1 MGGRNLRRE
10 EKFIKRRRFHA
21 RWRRVMMVLAS
32 IVVFCTTYAL
42 ILPAI
47 TLEKGCALEV
57 HTHREACYET
67 RQVQTL
73 ACAAA
78 PHSHTADCYNEA
90 GEVCC
95 GYGDFLVHVH
105 DESCYGP
112 DSQLLCPLPQ
122 VREHSHGED
131 CYALRTHTHGQ
142 TCYTRVKGAF
152 VCQREE
158 APAHAHGEACTGTL
172 DVCVCP
178 LEEGHTHGDG
188 CRDEAVNLICGQQ
201 EGHTHGDGCYE
212 TTILECA
219 LEETEGHTHNDECW
233 EWTEVLICEA
243 PQQERVLTCQRQEVT
258 AHTHGDGCYDGGT
271 LVCGKREVLS
281 HVHGEDCFQPG
292 EILVL
297 TCTQQ
302 EHTHDEI
309 CTPAADTLEIP
320 AGDGAQPVV
329 EGTTASTEEPT
340 EGTGAPL
347 TLEPTSAALSY
358 KPKGASAW
366 ILITEGT
373 TKIPGDASFQLRVG
387 FKANVDELK
396 GANYQMKYSPL
407 PGWFRNVNDTDAI
420 KDGGNNTVG
429 TMTVDGQTVLLT
441 FDQDWE
447 ALKKETQISG
457 YFYVEAQADLAQIP
471 GGGQTQITVGNTTI
485 MLDFG
490 DDLIAQYGEVTLNK
504 AMGELEENIL
514 DETSGNRYDYIP
526 YTLTVTAGP
535 YGCPEITVVDSFTE
549 GSQYVDAYI
558 VEEWPEGTSGTME
571 NNVLTWNIGDMEA
584 NTTKTLTYK
593 VRLKPDYLGVQQKGA
608 LTNEASV
615 FSKEYKRTSDS
626 TTFTPSGGFNL
637 SKRVAEF
644 QPDETGGGTIT
655 YSVWLKA
662 YDSNNYTME
671 NAAIRDS
678 LDGTVPGG
686 NKTDAALLPYLSYE
700 KDSFRLYKNGW
711 QNIQI
716 SYDESENPNHSGLE
730 QVKCQ
735 TPQIAEDGHSFTLI
749 VGDLAPGEHRTLTYK
764 VRISPEAF
772 AKTNQN
778 FNISNR
784 AAGVTDPNRTED
796 GNQNIQWYNW
806 GKEITAKKWARKLL
820 GDKVTEQTTIP
831 MNVGSIYQDSGETAF
846 TVPAGSYMY
855 QVVVNEAGDWDVS
868 SATMADSLQNDHM
881 AYVGYVR
888 VDAYKIS
895 ARNNV
900 ASGDQQAVD
909 TLLKL
914 TPAETKW
921 VKIDGES
928 RFTFTPESIGM
939 TKGSY
944 AYLLTYYAQPVNT
957 GEFTSVIVANQFD
970 LTGTVGINGKYY
982 TLGGIR
988 VSASVTLEGNNYF
1001 SAQKRFW
1008 YYDAQINAQNQS
1020 HGTMYWVLKLDGNL
1034 IPKQTMLLDAIAE
1047 GPHVAGAVERAFFAS
1062 SDAKFVGGEAP
1073 TAPEGVPFTNY
1084 TFQKTDR
1091 GLEVT
1096 LTEDVRPGE
1105 DRSLYFVVSTYPQS
1119 VPEQIGTNQKYK
1131 NALSTRDPGENRE
1144 WVSASEADTYL
1155 TGGEAIYKQMMEA
1168 FKVQA
1173 GNSANATQ
1181 VECISGERDTIL
1193 QKDYLMNSG
1202 NGYYVAW
1209 MVKINHGAT
1218 LSGKYRVTDHI
1229 PKGMEVVYIQRYS
1242 TGGRSGTPVFAECP
1256 DLTGWKRVDQEF
1268 TFKDENPTPA
1278 IYYVKDQTVIWDVDG
1293 LKANPADANSCFADF
1308 LVVCKITDSEL
1319 LLSGQ
1324 AKTYTNTV
1332 SISNSAGKELGTGSA
1347 DVTLTAPGLTKENLK
1362 EKVNGSRY
1370 PFRIQLNELG
1380 TDLMPGEE
1388 TIKLIDEMCDAL
1400 ILDPSSIKVVNT
1412 KTQASVKFTSAISG
1426 HTLTL
1431 TLPDDQPLTITYEAT
1446 VNVPPGQTVTITN
1459 KAHWEGYATTTD
1471 GAVSDSNFSY
1481 SVGAVVGGSTEPE
1494 LTIAKV
1500 DQYDTG
1506 KKLSGANFT
1515 LTEMGWNGSG
1525 FVEKTDGLSLTGTTD
1540 QDGTIVFGKEDGKK
1554 LQCNIPYRLVETV
1567 APGDYVLDN
1576 TPHYVVFA
1584 KAENEIYPEALK
1596 AYEAAGAYVH
1606 YSRDFKYTYTAYN
1619 HKGEITVEKK
1629 FQNADG
1635 SELEKIDGTYTFGLY
1650 EKGTLL
1656 QKTTLRWANGTSYP
1670 GDGKAHFTNVELDKT
1685 YVVRE
1690 LDDSGKPIESGGT
1703 VSGMPFVV
1711 TYSGNEVTVDAQTHA
1726 ASVTVTNRVNYPELP
1741 STGGA
1746 GTELYT
1752 TGGGLLTLAAGLLL
1766 YNQRKRRKGGRTP
1779 S

>member
-21 RWRRVMMVLAS
+21 RWRRGMMVLAS

-57 HTHREACYET
+57 HTHGEACYET

-172 DVCVCP
+172 DACVCP

-188 CRDEAVNLICGQQ
+188 CRDEAGNLICGQQ

-212 TTILECA
+212 TTILECT

-243 PQQERVLTCQRQEVT
+243 PQQERVLICQRQEVT

-297 TCTQQ
+297 TCTRQ
-302 EHTHDEI
+302 EHTHDET

-340 EGTGAPL
+340 EGTGEPL

-358 KPKGASAW
+358 KPKGAGDW
-366 ILITEGT
+366 IPITEST

-387 FKANVDELK
+387 FKANVDDLK

-407 PGWFRNVNDTDAI
+407 PEWFRNVNDTDAI
-420 KDGGNNTVG
+420 KDGSNNTVG

-441 FDQDWE
+441 FDSTWE

-471 GGGQTQITVGNTTI
+471 GDGQTQITVGDI
-485 MLDFG
+485 IIKLDFD
-490 DDLIAQYGEVTLNK
+490 DDLIAQYGEVTLDK
-504 AMGELEENIL
+504 AMGELEENVP
-514 DETSGNRYDYIP
+514 DETGTCYDYIS
-526 YTLTVTAGP
+526 YILTVTVGP
-535 YGCPEITVVDSFTE
+535 YGCPEVTVVDSFTE
-549 GSQYVDAYI
+549 ESQYVDAYI
-558 VEEWPEGTSGTME
+558 VEKWPEGTSGTMG
-571 NNVLTWNIGDMEA
+571 NNVLTWNIGDMVP

-593 VRLKPDYLGVQQKGA
+593 VRLKPDYLGVRPKKA
-608 LTNEASV
+608 LTNKATIYSGDYE
-615 FSKEYKRTSDS
+615 RTSS
-626 TTFTPSGGFNL
+626 SQTFTPVGKATMSKIATEYIPNTDENGKEIPGG
-637 SKRVAEF
+637 KIRYTVWVHA
-644 QPDETGGGTIT
+644 DEG
-655 YSVWLKA
+655 
-662 YDSNNYTME
+662 NNYTME
-671 NAAIRDS
+671 NVNIWDS
-678 LDGTVPGG
+678 LDGAVDGSFK
-686 NKTDAALLPYLSYE
+686 NDEKFLPYLSYDKNSFKYYIGGKKE
-700 KDSFRLYKNGW
+700 QNGPGDLPPATMDTPPQFAANDKSFRFNVGNLGAGDSRLL
-711 QNIQI
+711 I
-716 SYDESENPNHSGLE
+716 YDVIIDPG
-730 QVKCQ
+730 V
-735 TPQIAEDGHSFTLI
+735 FTQSNETI
-749 VGDLAPGEHRTLTYK
+749 T
-764 VRISPEAF
+764 I
-772 AKTNQN
+772 N
-778 FNISNR
+778 NR
-784 AAGVTDPNRTED
+784 AYIITDPNRKD
-796 GNQNIQWYNW
+796 DPGNRLESYKQQKNI
-806 GKEITAKKWARKLL
+806 TLKKWARKLL
-820 GDKVTEQTTIP
+820 GDKVETEQTIW
-831 MNVGSIYQDSGETAF
+831 MDETNTF
-846 TVPAGSYMY
+846 TVPAGSYKY

-888 VDAYKIS
+888 VDAYEIS

-900 ASGDQQAVD
+900 TSSDQQAVD
-909 TLLKL
+909 TLLGL

-921 VKIDGES
+921 VEINGKRS
-928 RFTFTPESIGM
+928 FTFTPQSIGM
-939 TKGSY
+939 TEGSY

-1001 SAQKRFW
+1001 SAQKWFW

-1034 IPKQTMLLDAIAE
+1034 IPGQTMLLDAIAE
-1047 GPHVAGAVERAFFAS
+1047 GPHVAGTVERAFFADS
-1062 SDAKFVGGEAP
+1062 NAEFVGGEAP
-1073 TAPEGVPFTNY
+1073 TAPQGELFTDY
-1084 TFQKTDR
+1084 SFQKTDS

-1096 LTEDVRPGE
+1096 LTEDVKPGE
-1105 DRSLYFVVSTYPQS
+1105 GKSLYFVVSTYPQS

-1131 NALSTRDPGENRE
+1131 NALSTKDPGENRE
-1144 WVSASEADTYL
+1144 WVSASEAETYL

-1173 GNSANATQ
+1173 GDSADATQ
-1181 VECISGERDTIL
+1181 VECISGESNTIL

-1242 TGGRSGTPVFAECP
+1242 TGGRSNTPVFAECP
-1256 DLTGWKRVDQEF
+1256 DLTGWKKVEQSF
-1268 TFKDENPTPA
+1268 TFHDENPTPA

-1293 LKANPADANSCFADF
+1293 LRANPAAPDSCFADF

-1347 DVTLTAPGLTKENLK
+1347 DVTLTAPGLTKEGIDK
-1362 EKVNGSRY
+1362 EKNGSRY

-1400 ILDPSSIKVVNT
+1400 ILDPNTIKVINT
-1412 KTQASVKFTSAISG
+1412 KTQEPVKFTSAISG

-1459 KAHWEGYATTTD
+1459 KAHWEGYDTTTD
-1471 GAVSDSNFSY
+1471 GAVSVPDFSY

-1506 KKLSGANFT
+1506 KKLSGATFT
-1515 LTEMGWNGSG
+1515 LTEMRWNGSG

-1567 APGDYVLDN
+1567 APGGYVLDE
-1576 TPHYVVFA
+1576 TAHYVVFA
-1584 KAENEIYPEALK
+1584 KEENNVYPSILEDYK
-1596 AYEAAGAYVH
+1596 KAGAYVH

-1619 HKGEITVEKK
+1619 HKGEIAVEKK

-1670 GDGKAHFTNVELDKT
+1670 GDGKAHFTNVTLGKT

-1690 LDDSGKPIESGGT
+1690 LDDSGKPIDSGGT

-1711 TYSGNEVTVDAQTHA
+1711 TYSVNEVTVDAQTHA

-1752 TGGGLLTLAAGLLL
+1752 TGGLLTLAAGLLL